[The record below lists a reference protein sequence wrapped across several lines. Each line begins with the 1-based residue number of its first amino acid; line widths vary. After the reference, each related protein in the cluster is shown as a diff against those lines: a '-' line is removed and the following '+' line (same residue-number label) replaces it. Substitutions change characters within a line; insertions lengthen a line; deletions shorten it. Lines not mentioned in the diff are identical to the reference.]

1 MKNTLMTDFM
11 VQDHKVLLTQQN
23 IIIKNNHD
31 NLFPFEC
38 LRLNVLYIYIFLEIL
53 SDIMIQALDD
63 CALWACI

>member
-38 LRLNVLYIYIFLEIL
+38 LRLNVLYIYFFLEIL

-63 CALWACI
+63 CAL